1 MTKPL
6 RFCDLPRPDYAGN
19 SLLNLMSSIIR
30 ARGGCSPH
38 RTLRGLP
45 PSSLRS
51 FQKVVL
57 FLLDGLG
64 SRQLHPFILKGKGRK
79 FFALHPW
86 QRLTTI
92 SPATTAAAVTTL
104 ATGASPAEHA
114 ILGWHLHLPD
124 LGMDGTILPF
134 VTRTDTPIAPPGFD
148 LEKYLAL
155 PAPLATIRGRRV
167 LISQGDIPT
176 SRTSMAM
183 PWWTERRSF
192 ENLDGMWRQ
201 LRAFARSP
209 GRAYAYAYW
218 PDYDS
223 HCHDH
228 GPEGRVPARHLAEL
242 DAFLARVQRALAGTG
257 TLLLV
262 TADHGHMQTHTAL
275 NLAEIPG
282 FYDTLATLP
291 SGDAR
296 MVQCFVRPSRVKEF
310 LRLTRTAPL
319 GGAIACATQAE
330 ILRSGLLGPGKPHP
344 ALANR
349 LGDYTLFAAPGHAFL
364 YPPALSKY
372 KAAKLGNHGGLSPDE
387 LEVPLFVVYP

>member
-1 MTKPL
+1 MTNPL
-6 RFCDLPRPDYAGN
+6 RFRDLPRPDYNGG

-30 ARGGCSPH
+30 SRGGRSPH
-38 RTLRGLP
+38 RPLRGLP
-45 PSSLRS
+45 AVALRPYS
-51 FQKVVL
+51 KVVL
-57 FLLDGLG
+57 LLLDGLG
-64 SRQLHPFILKGKGRK
+64 AKQLQQFTARGKGGK
-79 FFALHPW
+79 FLALHPW
-86 QRLTTI
+86 QKITTA
-92 SPATTAAAVTTL
+92 SPATTAAVVTTL

-134 VTRTDTPIAPPGFD
+134 VTRTDTPIATDEFD
-148 LEKYLAL
+148 LKKYLAL
-155 PAPLATIRGRRV
+155 PAHLATIRGRRV
-167 LISQGDIPT
+167 LISQGTIPK

-192 ENLDGMWRQ
+192 ENLAGMLRQ
-201 LRAFARSP
+201 LRAFAHSS

-218 PDYDS
+218 PFYDT
-223 HCHDH
+223 HCHEH
-228 GPEGRVPARHLAEL
+228 GPEGRVPSWHLSEL
-242 DAFLARVQRALAGTG
+242 DTFLARVQKTLAGTG

-296 MVQCFVRPSRVKEF
+296 MTQCFVRPARVKEF

-319 GGAIACATQAE
+319 HGAAACVSHAE

-344 ALANR
+344 TLPNR

-364 YPPALSKY
+364 YPPALSIY
-372 KAAKLGNHGGLSPDE
+372 KKVKRGNHGGLSIDE
-387 LEVPLFVVYP
+387 LEVPLFVVRP

>member
-1 MTKPL
+1 MTNPL
-6 RFCDLPRPDYAGN
+6 RFRDLPRPDYNGG

-30 ARGGCSPH
+30 SRGGRSPH
-38 RTLRGLP
+38 RPLRGLP
-45 PSSLRS
+45 AAALRPYS
-51 FQKVVL
+51 KVVL
-57 FLLDGLG
+57 LLLDGLG
-64 SRQLHPFILKGKGRK
+64 AKQLQQFTARGKGGK
-79 FFALHPW
+79 FLALHPW
-86 QRLTTI
+86 QKITTA
-92 SPATTAAAVTTL
+92 SPATTAAVVTTL

-134 VTRTDTPIAPPGFD
+134 VTRTDTPIATDEFD
-148 LEKYLAL
+148 LKKYLAL

-167 LISQGDIPT
+167 LISQGHIPT

-183 PWWTERRSF
+183 PWWTERHSF
-192 ENLDGMWRQ
+192 ENLDGMLRQ
-201 LRAFARSP
+201 LRAFARSS

-218 PDYDS
+218 PEYDS
-223 HCHDH
+223 LCHEY
-228 GPEGRVPARHLAEL
+228 GPEGRIPALHMAEL
-242 DAFLARVQRALAGTG
+242 DTFLARVQKTLAGTG

-296 MVQCFVRPSRVKEF
+296 MVQCFVRPARVKEF
-310 LRLTRTAPL
+310 LRLTRTVPL
-319 GGAIACATQAE
+319 QGAVACVPHAE
-330 ILRSGLLGPGKPHP
+330 VLRSGLLGPGKPHP
-344 ALANR
+344 ALPNR

-364 YPPALSKY
+364 YPPALSIY
-372 KAAKLGNHGGLSPDE
+372 KKVKRGNHGGLSIDE
-387 LEVPLFVVYP
+387 LEVPLYVVRP

>member
-1 MTKPL
+1 MTTPL
-6 RFCDLPRPDYAGN
+6 RFADLPRPDYNGG
-19 SLLNLMSSIIR
+19 SLVNLMSSIIR
-30 ARGGCSPH
+30 ARGGRSPH
-38 RTLRGLP
+38 RALRGLP
-45 PSSLRS
+45 PAALRPYK
-51 FQKVVL
+51 KVVL
-57 FLLDGLG
+57 LLLDGLG
-64 SRQLHPFILKGKGRK
+64 ARQLQQFILAGKGRK
-79 FFALHPW
+79 FLALHPW
-86 QRLTTI
+86 QKITTA
-92 SPATTAAAVTTL
+92 SPATTAAVVTTL

-134 VTRTDTPIAPPGFD
+134 VTRTDTPIALPEFD
-148 LEKYLAL
+148 LGKYLAL

-167 LISQGDIPT
+167 LISQGPIPT

-183 PWWTERRSF
+183 PWWTERHAF
-192 ENLDGMWRQ
+192 ENLDGMLRQ

-218 PDYDS
+218 PFYDS
-223 HCHDH
+223 HCHEH
-228 GPEGRVPARHLAEL
+228 GPCGRVPALHLAEL
-242 DAFLARVQRALAGTG
+242 DAFLARVQKALAGSD

-262 TADHGHMQTHTAL
+262 TADHGHMQTHTPL

-296 MVQCFVRPSRVKEF
+296 MVQCFVRPARVKDF
-310 LRLTRTAPL
+310 LRLTRSAPL
-319 GGAIACATQAE
+319 LGASVCATQAE

-344 ALANR
+344 ALKNR

-364 YPPALSKY
+364 YPPALSIY
-372 KAAKLGNHGGLSPDE
+372 KKAKAGNHGGLSADE
-387 LEVPLFVVYP
+387 LDVPLFVIHP

>member
-1 MTKPL
+1 MTNPL
-6 RFCDLPRPDYAGN
+6 LFRDLPRPNYAGGGI
-19 SLLNLMSSIIR
+19 LNLMSSLIR
-30 ARGGCSPH
+30 ARGGRSPH
-38 RTLRGLP
+38 RPLRGLP
-45 PSSLRS
+45 PSEIHPYG
-51 FQKVVL
+51 KVVL
-57 FLLDGLG
+57 LLLDGLG
-64 SRQLHPFILKGKGRK
+64 SKQLHRFILSGNGRK

-86 QRLTTI
+86 QKITTAC
-92 SPATTAAAVTTL
+92 PATTAAVVTTL

-148 LEKYLAL
+148 LEKYLAI
-155 PAPLATIRGRRV
+155 PAHLASIHGRRV

-176 SRTSMAM
+176 SRTSMAQ

-192 ENLDGMWRQ
+192 ANLEGMLRQ
-201 LRAFARSP
+201 IRAFAHSR
-209 GRAYAYAYW
+209 GRASAYVYW
-218 PDYDS
+218 PHYDTF
-223 HCHDH
+223 CHAH

-242 DAFLARVQRALAGTG
+242 DAFLARAQKALSGTD

-262 TADHGHMQTHTAL
+262 TADHGHMQTHTRIDL
-275 NLAEIPG
+275 SQIPG

-296 MVQCFVRPSRVKEF
+296 MVQCFVRPSRMKEF
-310 LRLTRTAPL
+310 LRLTRSAPL
-319 GGAIACATQAE
+319 FGAAACVPLSE
-330 ILRSGLLGPGKPHP
+330 VLRSGILGPGKPHP

-364 YPPALSKY
+364 YPEALSKH
-372 KAAKLGNHGGLSPDE
+372 KKIKSGNHGGLSLDE
-387 LEVPLFVVYP
+387 LEIPLFVVRP